1 MFSPSQNNGSD
12 RASNGPMTRGRRR
25 QRPQSTENSIQ
36 QPKAKRQRIPLN
48 EQTYANPDANIP
60 PPRDAYE
67 VKAARRSAA
76 DFRQDGIEPDTPTP
90 QVQLSHEL
98 SVRSK
103 KTRPGDRVNKGDGSI
118 LLTTNNAFDV
128 RKLPAQA
135 GKFDADTQ
143 DRRHGSL
150 DSSSGYALSINHTHA
165 LVWPYSAPTQAPESF
180 SFTLPQPSK
189 HTSDPLPIGSLVSPS
204 ASSSEPG
211 LVVIMPTTGKITY
224 WESISSATTLDFMR
238 QQRNGLEDSVSG
250 MFSGETIIQL
260 VNAESSAG
268 FVLAFSSGRLAY
280 LSVRDSHGRPKIAT
294 QFLRTSL
301 TPVSSSFFGSIRHV
315 LTPVAQGDLAA
326 VRAERFTNPGE
337 STVVAATTKG
347 KLHAWRIH
355 RGGHHDILAEIDARA
370 DIIEH
375 IHEQDQESSKY
386 PAESLKILDFCFVS
400 RDVEERYVERS
411 ELTTPRDGHEH
422 LMLLTSM
429 TRAATTRYILVEVS
443 ISTNHPEPSAQIGMV
458 RPITAYNTKLESS
471 TIEPPR
477 LYLPKPNLI
486 AFIVFSH
493 AVVVT
498 SLASAPESPNAQILV
513 DTHVLSSTYE
523 DVVDLRPGSA
533 REIIGSGVEESHHF
547 STSSEEARYSKVR
560 AKNPTVVL
568 LLRGSGVIRVNVSDV
583 DRFASETP
591 PTITAKSKLEQA
603 VFFGVK
609 EDNPLIFDVPRD
621 QPFTDKEY
629 GRAALSLSRD
639 ILSSRGPHLSTVA
652 ARVDVN
658 IQERVRYLEKLMCH
672 IRALGIKLDRNT
684 KWTLLWNAEK
694 MYISAT
700 IWRKHE
706 AFTSARSDTTKQ
718 SLVAEVVDYIRKEQG
733 SVPDPAK
740 GEVDQVRHWFIRDI
754 HDMELFLAW
763 AYEVIKHN
771 SRANLDS
778 SSLTRFIFESCDIYN
793 SAIRDAWSFRREN
806 LDLYGL
812 SDENIENGI
821 IASDYAGLPLPWTS
835 HPYITNNV
843 KRQLEL
849 ATEWVK
855 QNWTAL
861 PEAERAKQPLIVNTR
876 RLLPQVTEVYLT
888 ALQELS
894 RSFLASDDQ
903 TQLADG
909 HKYEG
914 IYKLDRHD
922 KIVSLVKSENWDPA
936 IAIAEHHR
944 SLPALA
950 QILTQEIDT
959 LRDKQSSGT
968 LTQEQI
974 NALEA
979 RISSKESMVRQ
990 SFLKYGEAFAFP
1002 FYDFLFSTYG
1012 IDALL
1017 NYEGD
1022 KKYKTLFFR
1031 DRPELAKVSWI
1042 NDIIGEEDIDHAADT
1057 LVELGL
1063 TKEQQLWNKKIE
1075 LSLGKLARLAES
1087 SSRSSSEASLSVQE
1101 ASIKTV
1107 ANDARMD
1114 AIDRELAII
1123 TVQNDIF
1130 NTQIRP
1136 VITTAL
1142 DEQTELDLARE
1153 AFPLVG
1159 VPKKYKILSHIFED
1173 ALTRLLKHEALDAL
1187 TLIDLLTLIQLPTET
1202 CEMIADQ
1209 FFLAIQV
1216 AHNGLTGDER
1226 LQAERL
1232 IWRRCYLR
1240 VDWKDINDTSRKND
1254 DDVMTRLCETDLFE
1268 TFCTLYANQHGGDS
1282 IAYTRITPSDAL
1294 GVYTETLDRRWEKAD
1309 KGAREKVLEVMRWED
1324 SNLRKHTEKHRV
1336 DQWVTET
1343 RRYAED
1349 AVDAQ
1354 FDAQTAAGGAAGS
1367 APHSPQFMPKSPRK
1381 SPSKRQTRA
1390 AAASF
1395 TTTQN
1400 GTSD

>member
-12 RASNGPMTRGRRR
+12 RASTGPMTRGRRR
-25 QRPQSTENSIQ
+25 ARPQSTDNSVQ
-36 QPKAKRQRIPLN
+36 QPKAKRQRLPLN
-48 EQTYANPDANIP
+48 EQTFTNPDANIP

-67 VKAARRSAA
+67 VKAARPSAG
-76 DFRQDGIEPDTPTP
+76 DFRQDGIEPDTPIP
-90 QVQLSHEL
+90 QRQPSREL

-103 KTRPGDRVNKGDGSI
+103 KTRPGDRASKGDGST
-118 LLTTNNAFDV
+118 LLTTNSAFDV
-128 RKLPAQA
+128 RKLPALPDLR
-135 GKFDADTQ
+135 DAS

-150 DSSSGYALSINHTHA
+150 DSSSGYALSIDHTRA
-165 LVWPYSAPTQAPESF
+165 IVWQYSAPTQAPESF

-189 HTSDPLPIGSLVSPS
+189 HASDPLPIGSLVSPS

-211 LVVIMPTTGKITY
+211 LVVVMPTTGKITY

-238 QQRNGLEDSVSG
+238 QQRNGLEDTVSG
-250 MFSGETIIQL
+250 MFSGETVIQL

-268 FVLAFSSGRLAY
+268 FILAFSSGRLAY

-301 TPVSSSFFGSIRHV
+301 GPASSGFFGSIRHA
-315 LTPVAQGDLAA
+315 LTAAAQGDLAA
-326 VRAERFTNPGE
+326 VRAEKYSNPGE
-337 STVVAATTKG
+337 STVVAATSKG

-355 RGGHHDILAEIDARA
+355 RGGHHDVLAELDARSA
-370 DIIEH
+370 IIEH

-400 RDVEERYVERS
+400 RDVESRFVDNI
-411 ELTTPRDGHEH
+411 ELDKSRDGYEH
-422 LMLLTSM
+422 LLLLTSM
-429 TRAATTRYILVEVS
+429 TSAASTRYVLVEVS
-443 ISTNHPEPSAQIGMV
+443 IPTNHPEPTVRIGTI
-458 RPITAYNTKLESS
+458 RPITAYNSRLESS

-477 LYLPKPNLI
+477 LYLPKPNMI
-486 AFIVFSH
+486 AFLVFSH

-498 SLASAPESPNAQILV
+498 SLASPPESPDAQILV
-513 DTHVLSSTYE
+513 DSHVLSTTYE
-523 DVVDLRPGSA
+523 DVVDFRSGSST
-533 REIIGSGVEESHHF
+533 EVIGSGFEEPHHF
-547 STSSEEARYSKVR
+547 STSAEETRHSKVK

-568 LLRGSGVIRVNVSDV
+568 LLRGHGVIRISVSEV
-583 DRFASETP
+583 ERFASERP

-609 EDNPLIFDVPRD
+609 EDNPLIFDFPRG
-621 QPFTDKEY
+621 QSFTDNEY
-629 GRAALSLSRD
+629 GQAALSLSRD
-639 ILSSRGPHLSTVA
+639 VLSSRGPHMSTVA

-658 IQERVRYLEKLMCH
+658 IRERVRYLEKLMCH

-684 KWTLLWNAEK
+684 KWILLWNAEK
-694 MYISAT
+694 MSISAT

-706 AFTSARSDTTKQ
+706 AFTSARPGNAKQ

-771 SRANLDS
+771 SRASLDP
-778 SSLTRFIFESCDIYN
+778 SSLTRFIFESCDVYN
-793 SAIRDAWSFRREN
+793 GAIRDAWSFRREN

-812 SDENIENGI
+812 SNEKIENGI
-821 IASDYAGLPLPWTS
+821 IASDYTGLPLPWTC

-861 PEAERAKQPLIVNTR
+861 PEAERTKQPLIVDTR
-876 RLLPQVTEVYLT
+876 KLLPQVTEVYLT

-903 TQLADG
+903 SQLADG

-922 KIVSLVKSENWDPA
+922 KIVSLAKSENWDSA
-936 IAIAEHHR
+936 ITIAEHHR

-950 QILTQEIDT
+950 QILTQEIEA
-959 LRDKQSSGT
+959 LRVRQSSGT
-968 LTQEQI
+968 QTQEQI
-974 NALEA
+974 DALEVLIA
-979 RISSKESMVRQ
+979 DKESMVKK
-990 SFLKYGEAFAFP
+990 SFVKYGEAFAFP
-1002 FYDFLFSTYG
+1002 FYDYLFTTYG

-1022 KKYKTLFFR
+1022 KKYKTLFLR
-1031 DRPELAKVSWI
+1031 DKPELAKVSWI

-1057 LVELGL
+1057 LLELGL
-1063 TKEQQLWNKKIE
+1063 TKEQQIWNKKIE

-1087 SSRSSSEASLSVQE
+1087 SSRPSSKASHSLQE
-1101 ASIKTV
+1101 ATINTV
-1107 ANDARMD
+1107 TSDASMD

-1123 TVQNDIF
+1123 TIQNDLY

-1136 VITTAL
+1136 VISTAL

-1187 TLIDLLTLIQLPTET
+1187 TLIDLLTLIQLSPET
-1202 CEMIADQ
+1202 SEMIADQ

-1216 AHNGLTGDER
+1216 AHNGLSGDER

-1254 DDVMTRLCETDLFE
+1254 DDVMNRLSETDLFE
-1268 TFCTLYANQHGGDS
+1268 TFCTLYASQHGGDGTTYS
-1282 IAYTRITPSDAL
+1282 RISPSDAL
-1294 GVYTETLDRRWEKAD
+1294 GVYTESLDRRWEKAD
-1309 KGAREKVLEVMRWED
+1309 KGAREKVFEVMRWED
-1324 SNLRKHTEKHRV
+1324 SNLRKHVEKHRV

-1343 RRYAED
+1343 RKYAEE
-1349 AVDAQ
+1349 AVDAEI
-1354 FDAQTAAGGAAGS
+1354 DAQTAAMGGGGS
-1367 APHSPQFMPKSPRK
+1367 APHSPQAVPKSPRK

-1390 AAASF
+1390 AAANHASA
-1395 TTTQN
+1395 QN
-1400 GTSD
+1400 GISH